1 MKILVLYRYSR
12 TNSFNHW
19 GNLDFYKDLNEFP
32 NIDVRIYGVDV
43 EQICP
48 SLVLTQFD
56 SKLYMKDLYEKY
68 NFDII
73 IVAGKN
79 RTCYTSIEEKSWLP
93 LDFATYPCYKI
104 LIEPDFHKYREDDWF
119 FQNNIG
125 AILHRHNSNVIRAEE
140 YLPEINHYWFPYSVD
155 TDIFKPSNKKRSNE
169 ICFVGNNRA
178 KAYQFRKQAINLL
191 KENNLLNFQ
200 GIKLETD
207 YLDVLQDYTVFLNGA
222 SIYNIDNMKAFE
234 ILASGGVLF
243 TNNAQNEFKTL
254 FKNAYITYK
263 NDFSDIIKI
272 ATKLLNKPQ
281 LQEKLSKK
289 GRDIICKKHTHQ
301 IRCKELLE
309 IIKSELRIHKH
320 DFDYTEN
327 EIINKEIDTPIEDI
341 TIPNTLESVI
351 NKEKVDIDES
361 NSKYLDES
369 TQLNI
374 DLLKL
379 QEANIKICL
388 LKRTC
393 YEKVIGSSLT
403 YPLYLGV
410 SDINKAKTIL
420 TDNVIFDKFP
430 SKTKNT
436 KINDMIVQIPLPVIK
451 YLTDLNYKL

>member
-19 GNLDFYKDLNEFP
+19 GNLDFYKDLNKFP
-32 NIDVRIYGVDV
+32 NVDVRIYGVDV

-48 SLVLTQFD
+48 SLILTQFD

-79 RTCYTSIEEKSWLP
+79 RTYYTSIEEKSWLP

-234 ILASGGVLF
+234 ILASGGVLL

-254 FKNAYITYK
+254 FKKAYVTYK
-263 NDFSDIIKI
+263 NDFSDIIKV
-272 ATKLLNKPQ
+272 ATKLLNNPH
-281 LQEKLSKK
+281 LQEKLSKM
-289 GRDIICKKHTHQ
+289 GRDIICKKHTNK
-301 IRCKELLE
+301 IRCKELLK

-320 DFDYTEN
+320 DYIKN
-327 EIINKEIDTPIEDI
+327 EISPEELKIPI
-341 TIPNTLESVI
+341 TLEPIIENDKI
-351 NKEKVDIDES
+351 NENQPISQD
-361 NSKYLDES
+361 
-369 TQLNI
+369 LNDSAQI
-374 DLLKL
+374 KINLLKL
-379 QEANIKICL
+379 QEAGFKICL
-388 LKRTC
+388 LKQTC
-393 YEKVIGSSLT
+393 YERVIGSPFT

-410 SDINKAKTIL
+410 SNIEKASAIL
-420 TDNVIFDKFP
+420 SNNIIYDKLP
-430 SKTKNT
+430 SKTKDA
-436 KINDMIVQIPLPVIK
+436 KVEDLVVKVPCPVIK